1 MTTVANIFQTIKGIN
16 PQTNSYGYVDNSGDQ
31 QAQFMIDQVRPFLPT
46 DSLAYKILT
55 STMGTF
61 SEKQIWVI
69 AYELMKN
76 ADYVAY
82 LTASLEKSAS
92 KAKAKNDASKAKL
105 TANKEAAA
113 DVLAAVKSAGK
124 KLGDYYKWLNTNGNP
139 FRSEFFSK
147 KYSENSVNS
156 FLAIA

>member
-1 MTTVANIFQTIKGIN
+1 MGI
-16 PQTNSYGYVDNSGDQ
+16 
-31 QAQFMIDQVRPFLPT
+31 
-46 DSLAYKILT
+46 
-55 STMGTF
+55 F

-76 ADYVAY
+76 SDYVAD

-105 TANKEAAA
+105 SANKEAAA